1 MTGTDYAVRAMIEQ
15 QIRNHRR
22 AARESIDQA
31 EQWEKMLDQMN
42 ADKAASAAPDLA
54 RPANA
59 TKLVLVSVGPNK
71 INVIKAVREL
81 TNLGLKEA
89 KDLVEARLPIALS
102 DGAYVASY
110 ASNVFNIPL
119 GHYGKHLGAWRDPSS
134 PDYREGL
141 SQSGVIVTQWL
152 LSRSGEPV
160 AGRRGFRNGTGHAR
174 SARPRTSRSC
184 WACPRPSSKCA
195 VLASTGGGIRS
206 GFSPG
211 V

>member
-31 EQWEKMLDQMN
+31 EQWEKMLDQM
-42 ADKAASAAPDLA
+42 AAGKAAPAAPAPKLV

-81 TNLGLKEA
+81 THLGLKET

-102 DGAYVASY
+102 DGAYVASRHLIRD
-110 ASNVFNIPL
+110 IPL
-119 GHYGKHLGAWRDPSS
+119 GHYGKHLGAWWDPTS

-141 SQSGVIVTQWL
+141 SRSNVTVTQWSLSSEACEQAVPAL
-152 LSRSGEPV
+152 LA
-160 AGRRGFRNGTGHAR
+160 AGATLR
-174 SARPRTSRSC
+174 
-184 WACPRPSSKCA
+184 WE
-195 VLASTGGGIRS
+195 
-206 GFSPG
+206 
-211 V
+211 